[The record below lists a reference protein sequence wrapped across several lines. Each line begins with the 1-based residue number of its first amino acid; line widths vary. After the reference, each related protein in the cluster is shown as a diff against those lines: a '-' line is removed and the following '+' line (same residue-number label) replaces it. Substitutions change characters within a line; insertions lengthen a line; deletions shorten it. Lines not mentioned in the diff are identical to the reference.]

1 MGVGAGFVILV
12 PAATL
17 AASGSLVTPYW
28 LIATYF
34 IHTCAELCLSPVGLS
49 AMTKLAPAR
58 ILSLMMGVWFLGA
71 SVGNYI
77 GGRVGGLYES
87 LPLTQIFGVVGA
99 FGIAAG
105 IVMLLCSGPLK
116 KLMGEVK

>member
-1 MGVGAGFVILV
+1 MVA
-12 PAATL
+12 
-17 AASGSLVTPYW
+17 PYW
-28 LIATYF
+28 LMVTYL

-58 ILSLMMGVWFLGA
+58 IVSLMMGVWFLGA

-87 LPLTQIFGVVGA
+87 LPLTSIFGVVGA
-99 FGIAAG
+99 FGIGAG
-105 IVMLLCSGPLK
+105 VLMLVFSGPIK
-116 KLMGEVK
+116 RLMGEVK